1 MQTFYSHGKLL
12 ISAEY
17 AVLDG
22 ALALALPTKFGQS
35 LQVESTPNQK
45 IVWKSISN
53 KGEVSGLFVLEFWLL
68 QSYKKMITLV
78 CMGGFEVFEVFESQ
92 ILNIEL
98 SKKYPTIKSYVGKST
113 QSAATVRF
121 SYSPS
126 QGFNAALSN
135 NKSATVL
142 IKPSDLKN
150 ERYRSY
156 SRKDIIEESN
166 FECNTIE
173 KLKENT
179 RNLSSSSNRVSNDG
193 FLRKYRLAV
202 ATTAEYSNYFLDGTE
217 VDDTE
222 RKTKVLA
229 AINASLTRI
238 NGIFERDFAITM
250 ELVSNTDST
259 IFLNPSSD
267 PFNGDFNSELQNTL
281 DSTIGDSNYD
291 VGHLFGYEG
300 STYGSAG
307 CIACVCTSACIY
319 RKWRV

>member
-1 MQTFYSHGKLL
+1 MNKNLL
-12 ISAEY
+12 YLVILFFCSSISSQEIFKKIDATNFQENNTEKPKAFEQFQLSTTRLLKTLNNVSQRGY
-17 AVLDG
+17 
-22 ALALALPTKFGQS
+22 KR
-35 LQVESTPNQK
+35 STPTNL
-45 IVWKSISN
+45 SLPN
-53 KGEVSGLFVLEFWLL
+53 GL
-68 QSYKKMITLV
+68 
-78 CMGGFEVFEVFESQ
+78 GGFEVFEVFESQ

-281 DSTIGDSNYD
+281 DSTIGDS
-291 VGHLFGYEG
+291 
-300 STYGSAG
+300 
-307 CIACVCTSACIY
+307 
-319 RKWRV
+319 